1 MLSIENY
8 LKNTIGIDVTI
19 ETLLP
24 NKQKVLPFFIL
35 QTYSLYITKLF
46 KHQVIF
52 LEKKDNE
59 NLTPDQYLKQTA
71 LVENAYDLPVVLIL
85 NQLEA
90 YKRKR
95 LIEKQIAFIVPD
107 KQMFI
112 PQLFIDFKEFRNTV
126 KKRGSK
132 LLPAAQCLLFYHLL
146 KEDLNEINLKT
157 IAEKLNYA
165 PMSIT
170 RAVKDFKE
178 KKICATKGRKE
189 KTIVFEKKNQE
200 LWQTTLPYLQN
211 PIKKKIFTDNY
222 HDLYIKSGINALT
235 FYTNIADEENNCFAI
250 STDDFNYLRK
260 KGKINLLQKGEGKI
274 CLEVWKYPP
283 VLLAQNNIVDP
294 LSLYLIFKENDD
306 ERIQM
311 EIEPLVNRFI

>member
-1 MLSIENY
+1 LH
-8 LKNTIGIDVTI
+8 
-19 ETLLP
+19 
-24 NKQKVLPFFIL
+24 
-35 QTYSLYITKLF
+35 ITKLF
-46 KHQVIF
+46 KHEVIF

-59 NLTPDQYLKQTA
+59 NLTPDQYLKQIA
-71 LVENAYDLPVVLIL
+71 LVENTYNLPAVLIL

-146 KEDLNEINLKT
+146 KEDLNEINFKT
-157 IAEKLNYA
+157 IAGKLNYT

-170 RAVKDFKE
+170 RAVKDLKE
-178 KKICATKGRKE
+178 KQLCKTSGRKE
-189 KTIVFEKKNQE
+189 KAIVFEQKKQG
-200 LWQTTLPYLQN
+200 LWQKALPYLQN
-211 PIKKKIFTDNY
+211 PIKKKIFTDNF
-222 HDLYIKSGINALT
+222 HQVYIKSGINALT

-250 STDDFNYLRK
+250 SGDDFNKLRK
-260 KGKINLLQKGEGKI
+260 KGKINLLQEGEGKI
-274 CLEVWKYPP
+274 CLEVWKYRPA
-283 VLLAQNNIVDP
+283 LLAQNIIVDP
-294 LSLYLIFKENDD
+294 LSLYMIFKENDD

-311 EIEPLVNRFI
+311 GIEPLVNRFI